1 VNALPPVAGWQRHR
15 SIAVNKALV
24 VILAAVTL
32 DAVGIGL
39 IFPIL
44 PALLRDVGH
53 ISEVATLLG
62 IMLALYSACQFLFS
76 PILGVLSDRFGRR
89 PVLLLSL
96 AGAAIDYLIMAF
108 APQLWMLVLGRAVAG
123 ITSANM
129 AVATAYITDI
139 STEEERARRFGL
151 FHAMFGIGFIIGPVL
166 GGILGD
172 VWVRAPFIAAA
183 LLNTINFALALF
195 LLPESRPGQ
204 KGAGFTW
211 DTLNPFKP
219 LKWAL
224 TFRALI
230 PLMAIFVIMN
240 FVGTMYGTIW
250 AMFGE
255 DSFQWNGMMIGLSLG
270 AFGVFHAGAQA
281 FLTGPAVA
289 RLGERWALIVGMA
302 CELAALLVLGFAS
315 QGWILFAL
323 APLFALGGIGMPALQ
338 SLTTTQVGP
347 DKQGQLQGVLAS
359 LVSLAAVFGPL
370 FFSLVY
376 FSARSSWPGLIWIV
390 GAAIYLLALPLM
402 LGLRRWVAVVPT
414 AAQ

>member
-1 VNALPPVAGWQRHR
+1 M
-15 SIAVNKALV
+15 NKPLI
-24 VILAAVTL
+24 VILAAVML

-53 ISEVATLLG
+53 ITEVATLLG
-62 IMLALYSACQFLFS
+62 LMLALYSACQFLFS

-89 PVLLLSL
+89 PVLLISL

-108 APQLWMLVLGRAVAG
+108 APHLWILVLGRAISG

-139 STEEERARRFGL
+139 SSEEERAKRFGL

-172 VWVRAPFIAAA
+172 LWVRAPFIAAA
-183 LLNTINFALALF
+183 LLNGANLALAF
-195 LLPESRPGQ
+195 FVLPESRPG
-204 KGAGFTW
+204 KADAKFDF

-219 LKWAL
+219 LRWAL
-224 TFRALI
+224 TFTALI

-250 AMFGE
+250 ALFGE
-255 DSFQWNGMMIGLSLG
+255 DSFQWSGMMIGLSLG

-289 RLGERWALIVGMA
+289 KLGERWALVLGMA
-302 CELAALLVLGFAS
+302 CELAALLLLGMAT
-315 QGWILFAL
+315 QGWVLCAL

-338 SLTTTQVGP
+338 SLVTTQVGE

-370 FFSLVY
+370 FFSFVY
-376 FSARSSWPGLIWIV
+376 FGLVDTWPGLIWIV

-402 LGLRRWVAVVPT
+402 LGIKRRSVAAP
-414 AAQ
+414 AGGL

>member
-1 VNALPPVAGWQRHR
+1 V
-15 SIAVNKALV
+15 
-24 VILAAVTL
+24 L

-53 ISEVATLLG
+53 ITEVATLLG
-62 IMLALYSACQFLFS
+62 LMLALYSGCQFLFS
-76 PILGVLSDRFGRR
+76 PVLGVLSDRFGRR
-89 PVLLLSL
+89 PVLLVSL
-96 AGAAIDYLIMAF
+96 AGAALDYLIMAF
-108 APQLWMLVLGRAVAG
+108 APQMWMLVVGRAVAG

-139 STEEERARRFGL
+139 SSEEERAKRFGL

-166 GGILGD
+166 GGVLGD
-172 VWVRAPFIAAA
+172 YWVRAPFIAAA
-183 LLNTINFALALF
+183 VLNGVNFALALF
-195 LLPESRPGQ
+195 VLPESRPG
-204 KGAGFTW
+204 KPGARFDF

-224 TFRALI
+224 TFKALI

-250 AMFGE
+250 ALFSE
-255 DSFQWNGMMIGLSLG
+255 DNFRWNGMMIGLSLG

-289 RLGERWALIVGMA
+289 RLGERWALVVGMA
-302 CELAALLVLGFAS
+302 CELLALVILGFAT

-347 DKQGQLQGVLAS
+347 DQQGQLQGVLAS

-370 FFSLVY
+370 FFSFAY
-376 FSARSSWPGLIWIV
+376 FGIRGDWPGMVWII
-390 GAAIYLLALPLM
+390 GAGIYLLALPLM
-402 LGLRRWVAVVPT
+402 LGIRRRT
-414 AAQ
+414 AAGNAPEMR

>member
-1 VNALPPVAGWQRHR
+1 MNR
-15 SIAVNKALV
+15 ALV
-24 VILAAVTL
+24 VILTAVTL

-89 PVLLLSL
+89 PVLLISL
-96 AGAAIDYLIMAF
+96 AGAAIDYLVMAL
-108 APQLWMLVLGRAVAG
+108 APELWMLVLGRAVSG
-123 ITSANM
+123 VTSANM

-139 STEEERARRFGL
+139 SSEGERAKRFGL

-166 GGILGD
+166 GGLLGD
-172 VWVRAPFIAAA
+172 YWVRAPFVAAA
-183 LLNTINFALALF
+183 LLNGLNFALALF
-195 LLPESRPGQ
+195 VLPESRPGQ
-204 KGAGFTW
+204 PGARFDL

-219 LKWAL
+219 LRWA
-224 TFRALI
+224 FSFAALI
-230 PLMAIFVIMN
+230 PLMVIFVIMN
-240 FVGTMYGTIW
+240 FVGTMYGTMW
-250 AMFGE
+250 ALFSE
-255 DSFQWNGMMIGLSLG
+255 DSFQWNGLTIGLSLG

-289 RLGERWALIVGMA
+289 MLGERWALIIGMG
-302 CELAALLVLGFAS
+302 CELTALIVLGFAT
-315 QGWILFAL
+315 QGWVLFAL

-338 SLTTTQVGP
+338 SLVTTQVGP

-359 LVSLAAVFGPL
+359 LVSLAAVGGPL
-370 FFSLVY
+370 FFSFVY
-376 FSARSSWPGLIWIV
+376 FGIRNEWPGLIWIV

-402 LGLRRWVAVVPT
+402 LGIRRRPIVAPKVG
-414 AAQ
+414 A

>member
-1 VNALPPVAGWQRHR
+1 M
-15 SIAVNKALV
+15 NKPLI
-24 VILAAVTL
+24 VILAAVML

-53 ISEVATLLG
+53 ITEVATLLG
-62 IMLALYSACQFLFS
+62 LMLALYSACQFLFS

-89 PVLLLSL
+89 PVLLISL

-108 APQLWMLVLGRAVAG
+108 APHLWILVLGRAISG

-139 STEEERARRFGL
+139 SSEEERAKRFGL

-172 VWVRAPFIAAA
+172 LWVRAPFIAAA
-183 LLNTINFALALF
+183 LLNGANLALAF
-195 LLPESRPGQ
+195 FVLPESRPG
-204 KGAGFTW
+204 KADAKFDF

-219 LKWAL
+219 LRWAL
-224 TFRALI
+224 TFTALI

-250 AMFGE
+250 ALFGE

-289 RLGERWALIVGMA
+289 KLGERWALVLGMA
-302 CELAALLVLGFAS
+302 CELAALLLLGMAT
-315 QGWILFAL
+315 QGWVLFAL

-338 SLTTTQVGP
+338 SLVTTQVGE

-370 FFSLVY
+370 FFSFVY
-376 FSARSSWPGLIWIV
+376 FGLVDTWPGLIWIV

-402 LGLRRWVAVVPT
+402 LWIKRRSVAAPAGGL
-414 AAQ
+414 

>member
-1 VNALPPVAGWQRHR
+1 M
-15 SIAVNKALV
+15 NKALV
-24 VILAAVTL
+24 VILVAVTL
-32 DAVGIGL
+32 DAIGIGL

-53 ISEVATLLG
+53 VSEVATLLG

-89 PVLLLSL
+89 PVLLVSL
-96 AGAAIDYLIMAF
+96 AGAALDYTIMAF
-108 APQLWMLVLGRAVAG
+108 APELWMLVLGRAVAG

-151 FHAMFGIGFIIGPVL
+151 FHAMFGVGFIIGPVL
-166 GGILGD
+166 GGVLGD
-172 VWVRAPFIAAA
+172 IWVRAPFIAAA
-183 LLNTINFALALF
+183 VLNGVNFALALF
-195 LLPESRPGQ
+195 VLPESRKGQ
-204 KGAGFTW
+204 AGAKFTW

-224 TFRALI
+224 TFSALI

-250 AMFGE
+250 ALFSG

-289 RLGERWALIVGMA
+289 WLGERWALVIGMA
-302 CELAALLVLGFAS
+302 CELTALIILGVAT
-315 QGWILFAL
+315 QGWVLFAL

-347 DKQGQLQGVLAS
+347 DKQGQLQGGLAS
-359 LVSLAAVFGPL
+359 LVSLASIFGPL
-370 FFSLVY
+370 FFSFVY
-376 FSARSSWPGLIWIV
+376 FGIQGVWPGLVWIV
-390 GAAIYLLALPLM
+390 GAGIYLLALPLM
-402 LGLRRWVAVVPT
+402 LGIRGRSSARSAPGE
-414 AAQ
+414 